1 MKPKRLTYMILIYFK
16 IILPYQN
23 YLETHPK
30 ITVTINL
37 KTTEIKFMISIN
49 DQQEI
54 KEKAE
59 T

>member
-1 MKPKRLTYMILIYFK
+1 MILIYFK

-37 KTTEIKFMISIN
+37 KTTEIKFVISTN

-59 T
+59 TQKK